1 MSGYVH
7 SLMGAN
13 ENVLVLERQH
23 WFVWV
28 PRLIFCI
35 ILIAVISAISILA
48 APFTSGIGIFGLV
61 LNIIPVWMFL
71 RVFLDWLNET
81 YIVTNRRIIQTEG
94 VINKSVIDSSLE
106 KINDVVLSQSVLG
119 RIMDYGTLEILTG
132 SELGLNK
139 LDRIQAPVKFK
150 IAMLNAKEAMRALSD
165 MDDVGKGNAPAHRD
179 NIPAMIE
186 NLDDLRKRG
195 LITEAEFQEKRT
207 KLMGEI

>member
-1 MSGYVH
+1 MSGYVN

-28 PRLIFCI
+28 PRLIFCL
-35 ILIAVISAISILA
+35 ILIAIISAISVLA
-48 APFTSGIGIFGLV
+48 APFTSGLGMFGLV

-71 RVFLDWLNET
+71 RVFLDWINET

-94 VINKSVIDSSLE
+94 VVNKSVIDSSLE

-119 RIMDYGTLEILTG
+119 RIMDYGNLEILTG

-139 LDRIQAPVKFK
+139 LERIQSPVKFK
-150 IAMLNAKEAMRALSD
+150 IAMLNAKEAMRDLSD
-165 MDDVGKGNAPAHRD
+165 IDDMGKGSAARRND
-179 NIPAMIE
+179 IPEMIAD
-186 NLDDLRKRG
+186 LDDLRKRG
-195 LITEAEFQEKRT
+195 LITEAEFQEKRA
-207 KLMGEI
+207 KLMSEI

>member
-1 MSGYVH
+1 MSGYVD

-28 PRLIFCI
+28 PRLIFCL
-35 ILIAVISAISILA
+35 ILIAVISAISVLA
-48 APFTSGIGIFGLV
+48 ALFTSGIGMFGLV
-61 LNIIPVWMFL
+61 VNIFPVWMFL
-71 RVFLDWLNET
+71 RVFLDWVNET

-94 VINKSVIDSSLE
+94 VVNKSVIDSSLE

-119 RIMDYGTLEILTG
+119 RIMDYGNLEILTG

-139 LDRIQAPVKFK
+139 LERIQSPVKFK
-150 IAMLNAKEAMRALSD
+150 IAMLNAKEAMRDLTDIDD
-165 MDDVGKGNAPAHRD
+165 MGKGSTARRND
-179 NIPAMIE
+179 IPTMIA

-195 LITEAEFQEKRT
+195 LITEAEFQEKRA
-207 KLMGEI
+207 KLMSEI

>member
-1 MSGYVH
+1 MSGYVD

-28 PRLIFCI
+28 PRLIFCL
-35 ILIAVISAISILA
+35 ILIAVISAISVLA
-48 APFTSGIGIFGLV
+48 APFTSGIGMFGLV

-71 RVFLDWLNET
+71 RVFLDWVNET

-94 VINKSVIDSSLE
+94 VVNKSVIDSSLE

-119 RIMDYGTLEILTG
+119 RIMDYGNLEILTG

-139 LDRIQAPVKFK
+139 LDRIQSPVKFK
-150 IAMLNAKEAMRALSD
+150 IAMLNAKEAMRDLGDIDD
-165 MDDVGKGNAPAHRD
+165 MGKGSTARRNDVPE
-179 NIPAMIE
+179 MIA

-195 LITEAEFQEKRT
+195 LITEAEFQEKRA
-207 KLMGEI
+207 KLMSEI

>member
-1 MSGYVH
+1 MSGYVD

-35 ILIAVISAISILA
+35 ILIAVISAISVLA
-48 APFTSGIGIFGLV
+48 APFTSGIGMFGLV

-71 RVFLDWLNET
+71 RTFLDWVNET

-94 VINKSVIDSSLE
+94 VVNKSVIDSSLE

-119 RIMDYGTLEILTG
+119 RIMDYGNLEILTG

-139 LDRIQAPVKFK
+139 LERIQSPVKFK
-150 IAMLNAKEAMRALSD
+150 IAMLNAKEAMRDLSD
-165 MDDVGKGNAPAHRD
+165 IDDMGKGSTARRND
-179 NIPAMIE
+179 IPAMIE

-195 LITEAEFQEKRT
+195 LITDAEFQEKRA
-207 KLMGEI
+207 KLMSEI

>member
-1 MSGYVH
+1 MSGYVD

-28 PRLIFCI
+28 PRLIFCL
-35 ILIAVISAISILA
+35 ILIAVISAISVLA
-48 APFTSGIGIFGLV
+48 APFTSGIGMFGLV

-71 RVFLDWLNET
+71 RVFLDWVNET

-94 VINKSVIDSSLE
+94 VVNKSVIDSSLE

-119 RIMDYGTLEILTG
+119 RIMDYGNLEILTG

-139 LDRIQAPVKFK
+139 LERIQSPVKFK
-150 IAMLNAKEAMRALSD
+150 IAMLNAKEAMRDLTDIDD
-165 MDDVGKGNAPAHRD
+165 MGKGSTARRND
-179 NIPAMIE
+179 IPTMIA

-195 LITEAEFQEKRT
+195 LITEAEFQEKRA
-207 KLMGEI
+207 KLMSEI

>member
-1 MSGYVH
+1 MSGYVD

-28 PRLIFCI
+28 PRLIFCL
-35 ILIAVISAISILA
+35 ILIAVISAISVLA
-48 APFTSGIGIFGLV
+48 APFTRGIGMFGLV

-71 RVFLDWLNET
+71 RVFLDWVNET

-94 VINKSVIDSSLE
+94 VVNKSVIDSSLE

-119 RIMDYGTLEILTG
+119 RIMDYGNLEILTG

-139 LDRIQAPVKFK
+139 LERIQSPVKFK
-150 IAMLNAKEAMRALSD
+150 IAMLNAKEAMRDLSD
-165 MDDVGKGNAPAHRD
+165 IDDMGKGSTARRNDVPE
-179 NIPAMIE
+179 MIAD
-186 NLDDLRKRG
+186 LDDLRKRG
-195 LITEAEFQEKRT
+195 LITEAEFQEKRA
-207 KLMGEI
+207 KLMSEI

>member
-1 MSGYVH
+1 MSGYVD

-28 PRLIFCI
+28 PRLIFCL
-35 ILIAVISAISILA
+35 ILIAVISAISVLA
-48 APFTSGIGIFGLV
+48 APFTSGLGTFGLV

-71 RVFLDWLNET
+71 RVFLDWVNET

-94 VINKSVIDSSLE
+94 VVNKSVIDSSLE

-119 RIMDYGTLEILTG
+119 RIMDYGNLEILTG

-139 LDRIQAPVKFK
+139 LERIQSPVKFK
-150 IAMLNAKEAMRALSD
+150 IAMLNAKEAMRDLSD
-165 MDDVGKGNAPAHRD
+165 IDDMGKGSTARRNDVPE
-179 NIPAMIE
+179 MIAD
-186 NLDDLRKRG
+186 LDDLRKRG
-195 LITEAEFQEKRT
+195 LITEAEFQEKRA
-207 KLMGEI
+207 KLMSEI

>member
-1 MSGYVH
+1 MSGYVN

-28 PRLIFCI
+28 PRLIFCL
-35 ILIAVISAISILA
+35 ILIAVISAISVLA
-48 APFTSGIGIFGLV
+48 APFTSGIGMFGLV

-71 RVFLDWLNET
+71 RVFLDWVNET

-94 VINKSVIDSSLE
+94 VVNKSVIDSSLE

-119 RIMDYGTLEILTG
+119 RIMDYGNLEILTG

-139 LDRIQAPVKFK
+139 LERIQSPVKFK
-150 IAMLNAKEAMRALSD
+150 IAMLNAKEAMRDLTDIDD
-165 MDDVGKGNAPAHRD
+165 MGKGSTARRND
-179 NIPAMIE
+179 IPTMIA

-195 LITEAEFQEKRT
+195 LITEAEFQEKRA
-207 KLMGEI
+207 KLMSEI